1 MATTKLLNTILIF
14 LFGGIG
20 YNLIEIIWRGYTHIS
35 MTIAGG
41 LCFFIM
47 FLIKYYLPHKKITI
61 RALLSALFI
70 TTIELIF
77 GIVFNIILGMNV
89 WDYSNAPLNILG
101 QICLPYTALW
111 FVISITVQWGLD
123 MFFKSYLYGE
133 KQS

>member
-41 LCFFIM
+41 ICFLIM
-47 FLIKYYLPHKKITI
+47 FLIKLYLPYKKIAV
-61 RALLSALFI
+61 RALISALAI
-70 TTIELIF
+70 TIIELVF

-89 WDYSNAPLNILG
+89 WDYSDAPLNILG
-101 QICLPYTALW
+101 QICLHYTFLW
-111 FVISITVQWGLD
+111 FVIAIIVQWGLD
-123 MFFKSYLYGE
+123 RFFISYLSDR
-133 KQS
+133 KWA